1 MNRTKSMKKGIK
13 TVKKTISGDK
23 KQKALKKTKLHNTI
37 KEKRSTPKL
46 KRTRTET
53 RNKKNTSAKKIGG
66 FTKRKDMM
74 SNKNKKK
81 KVTAKAAK
89 RASSTIA
96 KPIRKSKIVRIM
108 GQGQFTVDNETLK
121 KLNEIDDSIV
131 QLVNQDRSDD
141 AEFKKRLI
149 ELTNIVEKNGKP
161 LDSKEI
167 IQSDIIL
174 PSADLTIDEAKNL
187 FKGDGVVP
195 AI

>member
-1 MNRTKSMKKGIK
+1 MNHTKSTKKKGIK
-13 TVKKTISGDK
+13 TAKKTISKDK
-23 KQKALKKTKLHNTI
+23 IQKALKKNKLHNTI
-37 KEKRSTPKL
+37 GEKRSTFKI
-46 KRTRTET
+46 KRIHSKT
-53 RNKKNTSAKKIGG
+53 RNKNNTSAKKNGR

-74 SNKNKKK
+74 SNNKK

-96 KPIRKSKIVRIM
+96 KPVRKSKIVRIM

-121 KLNEIDDSIV
+121 KLNKIDDSIV

-174 PSADLTIDEAKNL
+174 PSADLSIDEAKNL
-187 FKGDGVVP
+187 FRGDGVVP

>member
-1 MNRTKSMKKGIK
+1 MNRTKSTKKGAK
-13 TVKKTISGDK
+13 TSKRTISGDK

-37 KEKRSTPKL
+37 GEKRSTFKKKGSIKEMTSVKKVGGL
-46 KRTRTET
+46 TE
-53 RNKKNTSAKKIGG
+53 
-66 FTKRKDMM
+66 RKDML
-74 SNKNKKK
+74 SNKKK
-81 KVTAKAAK
+81 KVTARAAK
-89 RASSTIA
+89 RATASTIA
-96 KPIRKSKIVRIM
+96 KPVRKSKIVRIM

-121 KLNEIDDSIV
+121 KLNKIDDLIV

-174 PSADLTIDEAKNL
+174 PSADLSIDEAKNL
-187 FKGDGVVP
+187 FKGNGVVP

>member
-1 MNRTKSMKKGIK
+1 MNHTKSTKRKGIK
-13 TVKKTISGDK
+13 TSKKTISKDK
-23 KQKALKKTKLHNTI
+23 IQKALKKSKLHNTI
-37 KEKRSTPKL
+37 REKRSTFKI
-46 KRTRTET
+46 KRIHSKT
-53 RNKKNTSAKKIGG
+53 RNKNNTSAKKNGR

-74 SNKNKKK
+74 SSNKK

-96 KPIRKSKIVRIM
+96 KPVRKSKIVRIM

-141 AEFKKRLI
+141 AEFKKLLI

-174 PSADLTIDEAKNL
+174 PSADLSIDEAKNL
-187 FKGDGVVP
+187 FRGDGVVP

>member
-1 MNRTKSMKKGIK
+1 MNHTKSTKRKGIK
-13 TVKKTISGDK
+13 TSKKTISKDK
-23 KQKALKKTKLHNTI
+23 IQKALKKSKLHNTI
-37 KEKRSTPKL
+37 REKRSTFKI
-46 KRTRTET
+46 KRIHSKT
-53 RNKKNTSAKKIGG
+53 RNKNNTSAKKNGR

-74 SNKNKKK
+74 SNNKK

-96 KPIRKSKIVRIM
+96 KPVRKSKIVRIM

-141 AEFKKRLI
+141 AEFKKLLI

-174 PSADLTIDEAKNL
+174 PSADLSIDEAKNL
-187 FKGDGVVP
+187 FRGDGVVP

>member
-1 MNRTKSMKKGIK
+1 MNRAKPTKKGIK
-13 TVKKTISGDK
+13 TTEKTISGDK
-23 KQKALKKTKLHNTI
+23 RQRALKETKLHNTI
-37 KEKRSTPKL
+37 KEKRSTFKI
-46 KRTRTET
+46 KRTHSEM
-53 RNKKNTSAKKIGG
+53 RNKKNASAKKMGG
-66 FTKRKDMM
+66 FTKRKGIM
-74 SNKNKKK
+74 SNKKKK

-89 RASSTIA
+89 RASPTVA
-96 KPIRKSKIVRIM
+96 KPVIKSKIVRIM

-174 PSADLTIDEAKNL
+174 PSADLSIDEAKNL
-187 FKGDGVVP
+187 FRGDGVVP

>member
-1 MNRTKSMKKGIK
+1 MNHTKSTKRKGIK
-13 TVKKTISGDK
+13 TSKKTISKDK
-23 KQKALKKTKLHNTI
+23 IQKALKKSKLHNTI
-37 KEKRSTPKL
+37 REKRSTFKI
-46 KRTRTET
+46 KRIHSKT
-53 RNKKNTSAKKIGG
+53 RNKNNTSAKKNGR

-74 SNKNKKK
+74 SNNKK

-89 RASSTIA
+89 RSSTIA
-96 KPIRKSKIVRIM
+96 KPVRKSKIVRIM

-141 AEFKKRLI
+141 AEFKKLLI

-174 PSADLTIDEAKNL
+174 PSADLSIDEAKNL
-187 FKGDGVVP
+187 FRGDGVVP

>member
-1 MNRTKSMKKGIK
+1 MNRAKSTKKGIK
-13 TVKKTISGDK
+13 TAEKTISGGK
-23 KQKALKKTKLHNTI
+23 RKKALKKTKLHNTI
-37 KEKRSTPKL
+37 KEKRSTFRV
-46 KRTRTET
+46 KRTRSET

-66 FTKRKDMM
+66 FAKGKGMM
-74 SNKNKKK
+74 YNKKKK

-96 KPIRKSKIVRIM
+96 KPVIKSKIVRIM

-174 PSADLTIDEAKNL
+174 PSADLSIDEAKNL
-187 FKGDGVVP
+187 FRGDGVVP

>member
-1 MNRTKSMKKGIK
+1 MNRAKSTKKGIK
-13 TVKKTISGDK
+13 TAEKTISGDK
-23 KQKALKKTKLHNTI
+23 RKTALKKTKLHNTI
-37 KEKRSTPKL
+37 KEKRTTFRV
-46 KRTRTET
+46 KRTRSET

-66 FTKRKDMM
+66 FAKGKGMM
-74 SNKNKKK
+74 SNKKKK

-96 KPIRKSKIVRIM
+96 KPVRKSKIVRIM

-174 PSADLTIDEAKNL
+174 PSADLSIDEAKNL
-187 FKGDGVVP
+187 FRGDGVVP

>member
-1 MNRTKSMKKGIK
+1 MNRAKSTKKGIK
-13 TVKKTISGDK
+13 TAEKTISGDK
-23 KQKALKKTKLHNTI
+23 RKKALKKTKLHNTI
-37 KEKRSTPKL
+37 KEKRSTFKV
-46 KRTRTET
+46 KRTHSET

-66 FTKRKDMM
+66 FAKGKGMM
-74 SNKNKKK
+74 SNKKKK

-89 RASSTIA
+89 RASYTIA
-96 KPIRKSKIVRIM
+96 KPVRKSKIVRIM

-174 PSADLTIDEAKNL
+174 PSADLSIDEAKNL
-187 FKGDGVVP
+187 FRGDGVVP

>member
-13 TVKKTISGDK
+13 TTKKTISGDK
-23 KQKALKKTKLHNTI
+23 KQKALKKTKLHNTK
-37 KEKRSTPKL
+37 KEERSTPKL

-53 RNKKNTSAKKIGG
+53 RNKKNTSSKKMGG
-66 FTKRKDMM
+66 FTKRKDTM
-74 SNKNKKK
+74 SNKKK
-81 KVTAKAAK
+81 KVAAKAAK
-89 RASSTIA
+89 RASSTIS
-96 KPIRKSKIVRIM
+96 KPVRKSKIVRIM

>member
-1 MNRTKSMKKGIK
+1 MNRAKFTKKGVKTAEK
-13 TVKKTISGDK
+13 TVSGDK
-23 KQKALKKTKLHNTI
+23 RQKALKKTKLHNTI
-37 KEKRSTPKL
+37 KEKRSAL
-46 KRTRTET
+46 KIKRKHSET
-53 RNKKNTSAKKIGG
+53 RNKKNTPAKKIGG
-66 FTKRKDMM
+66 FTKRKDMA
-74 SNKNKKK
+74 SNKKK

-89 RASSTIA
+89 RANSTIA
-96 KPIRKSKIVRIM
+96 KPVRKSKIVRIM

-141 AEFKKRLI
+141 TEFKKRLI

-174 PSADLTIDEAKNL
+174 PSADLSIDEAKNL
-187 FKGDGVVP
+187 FRGDGVVP

>member
-1 MNRTKSMKKGIK
+1 MNHTKSTKKKGIK
-13 TVKKTISGDK
+13 TAKKTISKDK
-23 KQKALKKTKLHNTI
+23 IQKALKKNKLHNTI
-37 KEKRSTPKL
+37 REKRSTFKI
-46 KRTRTET
+46 KRIHGET
-53 RNKKNTSAKKIGG
+53 RNKNNTSAKKNGG
-66 FTKRKDMM
+66 FTKRKDIM
-74 SNKNKKK
+74 SNNKK

-96 KPIRKSKIVRIM
+96 KPVRKSKIVRIM

-121 KLNEIDDSIV
+121 KLNKIDDSIV

-174 PSADLTIDEAKNL
+174 PSADLSIDEAKNL
-187 FKGDGVVP
+187 FRGDGVVP

>member
-1 MNRTKSMKKGIK
+1 MKKGIK
-13 TVKKTISGDK
+13 TTKKTISGDK
-23 KQKALKKTKLHNTI
+23 KQKALKKTKLHNTK
-37 KEKRSTPKL
+37 KEERSTPKL

-53 RNKKNTSAKKIGG
+53 RNKKNTSSKKMGG
-66 FTKRKDMM
+66 FTKREDTM
-74 SNKNKKK
+74 SNKKK
-81 KVTAKAAK
+81 KVAAKAAK
-89 RASSTIA
+89 RASSTIS
-96 KPIRKSKIVRIM
+96 KPVRKSKIVRIM

>member
-1 MNRTKSMKKGIK
+1 MNHTKSTKRKGIK
-13 TVKKTISGDK
+13 TSKKTISKDK
-23 KQKALKKTKLHNTI
+23 IQKALKKSKLHNTI
-37 KEKRSTPKL
+37 REKIYKFKIKIIHSK
-46 KRTRTET
+46 T
-53 RNKKNTSAKKIGG
+53 RNKNNTSAKKNGR

-74 SNKNKKK
+74 SNNKK

-96 KPIRKSKIVRIM
+96 KPVRKSKIVRIM

-174 PSADLTIDEAKNL
+174 PSADLSIDEAKNL
-187 FKGDGVVP
+187 FRGDGVVP

>member
-1 MNRTKSMKKGIK
+1 MNHTKSTKRKGIK
-13 TVKKTISGDK
+13 TSKKTISKDK
-23 KQKALKKTKLHNTI
+23 IQKALKKSKLHNTI
-37 KEKRSTPKL
+37 REKRSTFKI
-46 KRTRTET
+46 KRIHSKT
-53 RNKKNTSAKKIGG
+53 RNTNNMSAKKNGR

-74 SNKNKKK
+74 SNNKK

-96 KPIRKSKIVRIM
+96 KPVRKSKIVRIM

-174 PSADLTIDEAKNL
+174 PSADLSIDEAKNL
-187 FKGDGVVP
+187 FRGDGVVP

>member
-1 MNRTKSMKKGIK
+1 MNHTKSTKKKGIK
-13 TVKKTISGDK
+13 TAKKTISKDK
-23 KQKALKKTKLHNTI
+23 IQKALKKSKLHNTI
-37 KEKRSTPKL
+37 REKRSTFKI
-46 KRTRTET
+46 KRIHSKT
-53 RNKKNTSAKKIGG
+53 RNKNNTSAKKNGG
-66 FTKRKDMM
+66 FTKRKDIM
-74 SNKNKKK
+74 SNNKK

-96 KPIRKSKIVRIM
+96 KPVRKSKIVRIM

-121 KLNEIDDSIV
+121 KLNKIDDSIV

-174 PSADLTIDEAKNL
+174 PSADLSIDEAKNL
-187 FKGDGVVP
+187 FRGDGVVP

>member
-1 MNRTKSMKKGIK
+1 MNRAKPTKKGIK
-13 TVKKTISGDK
+13 TTEKTISGDK
-23 KQKALKKTKLHNTI
+23 RQRALKKTKLHNTI
-37 KEKRSTPKL
+37 KEKRSTFKI
-46 KRTRTET
+46 KRTHSEM
-53 RNKKNTSAKKIGG
+53 RNKKNASAKKMGG
-66 FTKRKDMM
+66 FTKRKGIM
-74 SNKNKKK
+74 SNKKKK

-89 RASSTIA
+89 RASPTVA
-96 KPIRKSKIVRIM
+96 KPVIKSKIVRIM

-121 KLNEIDDSIV
+121 KLNKIDDSIV

-174 PSADLTIDEAKNL
+174 PSADLSIDEAKNL
-187 FKGDGVVP
+187 FRGDGVVP

>member
-1 MNRTKSMKKGIK
+1 MNHTKSTKRKGIK
-13 TVKKTISGDK
+13 TSKKTISKDK
-23 KQKALKKTKLHNTI
+23 IQKALKKSKLHNTI
-37 KEKRSTPKL
+37 REKRSTFKI
-46 KRTRTET
+46 KRTHSET
-53 RNKKNTSAKKIGG
+53 RNKNNTSAKKNGG

-74 SNKNKKK
+74 SNNKK

-89 RASSTIA
+89 RSSTIA
-96 KPIRKSKIVRIM
+96 KPVRKSKIVRIM

-141 AEFKKRLI
+141 AEFKKLLI

-174 PSADLTIDEAKNL
+174 PSADLSIDEAKNL
-187 FKGDGVVP
+187 FRGDGVVP

>member
-1 MNRTKSMKKGIK
+1 MNHTKSTKRKGIK
-13 TVKKTISGDK
+13 TSKKTISKDK
-23 KQKALKKTKLHNTI
+23 IQKALKKSKLHNTI
-37 KEKRSTPKL
+37 REKRSTFKI
-46 KRTRTET
+46 KRIHSKT
-53 RNKKNTSAKKIGG
+53 RNKNNTSAKKNGR

-74 SNKNKKK
+74 SNNKKK
-81 KVTAKAAK
+81 VNTKAAK

-96 KPIRKSKIVRIM
+96 KPVRKSKIVRIM
-108 GQGQFTVDNETLK
+108 GQGQFTVDNKTLK

-174 PSADLTIDEAKNL
+174 PSADLSIDEAKNL
-187 FKGDGVVP
+187 FRGDGVVP

>member
-1 MNRTKSMKKGIK
+1 MNHTKSTKKKGIK
-13 TVKKTISGDK
+13 TAKKTISKDK
-23 KQKALKKTKLHNTI
+23 IQKALKKNKLHNTI
-37 KEKRSTPKL
+37 GEKRSTFKI
-46 KRTRTET
+46 KRIHSGT
-53 RNKKNTSAKKIGG
+53 RNKNKTSAKKNGG
-66 FTKRKDMM
+66 FTKRKDIM
-74 SNKNKKK
+74 SNNKK

-96 KPIRKSKIVRIM
+96 KPVRKSKIVRIM

-121 KLNEIDDSIV
+121 KLNKIDDSIV

-174 PSADLTIDEAKNL
+174 PSADLSIDEAKNL
-187 FKGDGVVP
+187 FRGDGVVP